1 MAFNIKNLL
10 TNNNKSNNT
19 SLIFVFVIITVFTIF
34 TSWYL
39 LSGDDEITV
48 KNNTNNEE
56 NDDDDTTP
64 ESDSKQDNTD
74 STNTCDA
81 SIAPMYGSVG
91 DCTSTLASGSTCQPI
106 CDNGYTVWSPDGS
119 NMTSCNLGNLTAASC
134 LANSCNASIPPTN
147 GGVGDCTSTLASG
160 STCQPTCN
168 DGYTVSG
175 NTTCQLGILTEA
187 TCEPSSCNAQITQP
201 VSDFENNGW
210 HSSYGDCPDDL
221 ASGSS
226 CTQSCPDGYTISGKS
241 ECLLGTITHG
251 QCEPSSCND
260 MASTDPKMWDDSQG
274 QYVTLGSAVNGDC
287 TTTLASGSTCQ
298 PMCNDGYTV
307 SGNTECRLGEI
318 IAEAT
323 CEPNSCDLPTAPTNG
338 ELGTCDAFINTMYS
352 GNWCNFECDDGYTR
366 KGVQTACYLG
376 ELTEQTCE
384 PSPCSME
391 NPMNGGAGDCPTEL
405 AHNGTCT
412 PTCDNGY
419 TLSSTKSTTSCSLG
433 VLTKA
438 ECLPNSCTMQDPE
451 NGLAGTN
458 CTSPFTHG
466 SECTPTCDTG
476 YTVSGKTSCSAGTLT
491 LAECIP
497 STCDASSTTVNS
509 ITNSGCPSDLA
520 SGSICQPTCNDGYTL
535 AGYTDCYFGNKIKVA
550 TCFLYQYEFIMN
562 IKSSALGPHIE
573 YIKINDTLLTKD
585 QTFIHII
592 PTHNNNSDNMFID
605 DDSLSKWGSSG
616 YSTNDK
622 IFTIGSDTQ
631 IKQIKIVYSEPQY
644 VPGWIIKENG
654 ITVITDTGNG
664 GDLQIPK
671 HVTYTYD
678 IENGTSTAG
687 TPQLASFVKYEKK
700 KFKSDV
706 TEIWIDAGNGTNANP
721 GIDRSDKENTVSEQ
735 HVSTMMDSGNNISA
749 CKTKCLN
756 MDKCKSILYY
766 PKQLKCY
773 FSGVEVN
780 SDNIEDNPSENR
792 IVKTHLYEIIR
803 PKGDSC
809 DTSIPPTNGSVGD
822 CVSELEDGESCQP
835 ICNTGYVVSGNSSCD
850 DGVLTAA
857 TCSAK
862 NSYEKVTG
870 VVIGTQNAFAEYNLN
885 IDVLDDGSPTPIMWG
900 TIDECKA
907 KCDTFD
913 DCKGF
918 QYRLG
923 SSWVNGK
930 WRYGC
935 KFKSMDIQKPGS
947 SEECDMFATENCS
960 EHASVSNWQSSYR
973 KVPNFVTST
982 DDNDR

>member
-1 MAFNIKNLL
+1 M
-10 TNNNKSNNT
+10 
-19 SLIFVFVIITVFTIF
+19 
-34 TSWYL
+34 
-39 LSGDDEITV
+39 
-48 KNNTNNEE
+48 
-56 NDDDDTTP
+56 
-64 ESDSKQDNTD
+64 
-74 STNTCDA
+74 
-81 SIAPMYGSVG
+81 
-91 DCTSTLASGSTCQPI
+91 
-106 CDNGYTVWSPDGS
+106 
-119 NMTSCNLGNLTAASC
+119 
-134 LANSCNASIPPTN
+134 
-147 GGVGDCTSTLASG
+147 
-160 STCQPTCN
+160 
-168 DGYTVSG
+168 
-175 NTTCQLGILTEA
+175 
-187 TCEPSSCNAQITQP
+187 
-201 VSDFENNGW
+201 
-210 HSSYGDCPDDL
+210 
-221 ASGSS
+221 
-226 CTQSCPDGYTISGKS
+226 
-241 ECLLGTITHG
+241 
-251 QCEPSSCND
+251 
-260 MASTDPKMWDDSQG
+260 
-274 QYVTLGSAVNGDC
+274 
-287 TTTLASGSTCQ
+287 
-298 PMCNDGYTV
+298 
-307 SGNTECRLGEI
+307 
-318 IAEAT
+318 
-323 CEPNSCDLPTAPTNG
+323 
-338 ELGTCDAFINTMYS
+338 
-352 GNWCNFECDDGYTR
+352 
-366 KGVQTACYLG
+366 
-376 ELTEQTCE
+376 
-384 PSPCSME
+384 
-391 NPMNGGAGDCPTEL
+391 
-405 AHNGTCT
+405 
-412 PTCDNGY
+412 
-419 TLSSTKSTTSCSLG
+419 
-433 VLTKA
+433 
-438 ECLPNSCTMQDPE
+438 
-451 NGLAGTN
+451 
-458 CTSPFTHG
+458 
-466 SECTPTCDTG
+466 
-476 YTVSGKTSCSAGTLT
+476 
-491 LAECIP
+491 
-497 STCDASSTTVNS
+497 
-509 ITNSGCPSDLA
+509 
-520 SGSICQPTCNDGYTL
+520 
-535 AGYTDCYFGNKIKVA
+535 
-550 TCFLYQYEFIMN
+550 
-562 IKSSALGPHIE
+562 
-573 YIKINDTLLTKD
+573 
-585 QTFIHII
+585 
-592 PTHNNNSDNMFID
+592 
-605 DDSLSKWGSSG
+605 
-616 YSTNDK
+616 
-622 IFTIGSDTQ
+622 
-631 IKQIKIVYSEPQY
+631 
-644 VPGWIIKENG
+644 
-654 ITVITDTGNG
+654 ITDTGNG